1 MRYIITHT
9 HKKKTGGKL
18 SANQILTF
26 RATKTKTKISFE
38 AIRVSCWPCL
48 LRLIKT
54 SVHRNHSYNP
64 NGFYFYYYF
73 FFALFFVL
81 SKKKRNGL
89 GKVKAY
95 GKQSRKFN
103 SRLRSLLRRGT
114 DVVSADQRTGW
125 TAVEDESLVDFSLLF
140 PSSWNCFSGRHLL
153 AAGWLPV
160 PSPFNCSHFGPCH
173 WRIIDRVIHI
183 GRLLNRTRNRV
194 VYQRIVV
201 TFMVLNC
208 FESNRN
214 DGCYGQKFN
223 LTLDS
228 SKICGGCARL

>member
-125 TAVEDESLVDFSLLF
+125 TAVEDESLVDFSLSL
-140 PSSWNCFSGRHLL
+140 CFHRVGIVSVDAICSPLDGFQFHHL
-153 AAGWLPV
+153 
-160 PSPFNCSHFGPCH
+160 S
-173 WRIIDRVIHI
+173 
-183 GRLLNRTRNRV
+183 
-194 VYQRIVV
+194 IV
-201 TFMVLNC
+201 
-208 FESNRN
+208 
-214 DGCYGQKFN
+214 
-223 LTLDS
+223 LTLAHA
-228 SKICGGCARL
+228 IGG